1 MNKKFL
7 NRYTILLN
15 ILKNPSF
22 FMKNKQ
28 YIFILSHMRSYSTL
42 LSHILA
48 NNSDI
53 CGYSEKHIPYYTS
66 LDFQIL
72 KSKSMERYKG
82 NIQRKFLL
90 DKILGNHCILS
101 EEILRNKSL
110 SIIFLLRNHNDSLK
124 SIIRTA
130 LDPTSNIHRFSNENA
145 ASDYYI
151 NRLTKLKEYSLTS
164 KGKNIF
170 IKSESLMNKTEKT
183 FELLADYL
191 NLEEELY
198 SDYNTFELTG
208 ISGYGDHSKYINSG
222 KIVRDRIHT
231 NINISDKISLKC
243 KEAYNEC
250 CETLKE
256 NSVNYI

>member
-1 MNKKFL
+1 MIKKFL

-22 FMKNKQ
+22 FMKKKQ

-53 CGYSEKHIPYYTS
+53 CGYSEKQIPYYTS

-72 KSKSMERYKG
+72 KSKSMERYKS

-90 DKILGNHCILS
+90 DKILGNHCTLS
-101 EEILRNKSL
+101 KEILRNKSL

-130 LDPTSNIHRFSNENA
+130 SAPTSIIPRLSNEYTA
-145 ASDYYI
+145 ADYYI
-151 NRLTKLKEYSLTS
+151 KRLSKLKEYSLTS
-164 KGKNIF
+164 KGKKHF
-170 IKSESLMNKTEKT
+170 YQVRKSYE
-183 FELLADYL
+183 
-191 NLEEELY
+191 
-198 SDYNTFELTG
+198 
-208 ISGYGDHSKYINSG
+208 
-222 KIVRDRIHT
+222 
-231 NINISDKISLKC
+231 
-243 KEAYNEC
+243 
-250 CETLKE
+250 
-256 NSVNYI
+256 